1 MTANPVRNLRL
12 TSNLAQ
18 PETSAVN
25 LQPGFVGYFNA
36 NVASWTAAG
45 PTSLNPTQVAND
57 INTVRNTVNGLA
69 PGTTLNN
76 TFKYTGNLY
85 ATYSFTEGKLRNV
98 SVGAGGNFRGKSKVA
113 SSLASAY
120 EYRYA
125 NPYTLVSAHA
135 SYRHR
140 VGGKYN
146 VRYQLNI
153 SNVLDDQ
160 TAIYNGYGTFRVSN
174 LGTNPL
180 NQVPNNIRMSEPR
193 KLTLQTS
200 LDF

>member
-1 MTANPVRNLRL
+1 MRNLRL
-12 TSNLAQ
+12 TSNLAL

-25 LQPGFVGYFNA
+25 LQPGIVGYFNA
-36 NVASWTAAG
+36 NVAALTAAG
-45 PTSLNPTQVAND
+45 PTSLNPAQVAND
-57 INTVRNTVNGLA
+57 INTVRNPVNGLS

-76 TFKYTGNLY
+76 TFKHTGNLY
-85 ATYSFTEGKLRNV
+85 AAYRFTEVKLRNLP
-98 SVGAGGNFRGKSKVA
+98 VGAGGNFRGKSKVA

-125 NPYTLVSAHA
+125 NPDTLISAHA
-135 SYRHR
+135 SYRQR

-146 VRYQLNI
+146 VRYQLNV
-153 SNVLDDQ
+153 SNVLDAQ
-160 TAIYNGYGTFRVSN
+160 TTVYNGYRTFRVSN
-174 LGTNPL
+174 LGANPL
-180 NQVPNNIRMSEPR
+180 NQVPNNIRMSELR